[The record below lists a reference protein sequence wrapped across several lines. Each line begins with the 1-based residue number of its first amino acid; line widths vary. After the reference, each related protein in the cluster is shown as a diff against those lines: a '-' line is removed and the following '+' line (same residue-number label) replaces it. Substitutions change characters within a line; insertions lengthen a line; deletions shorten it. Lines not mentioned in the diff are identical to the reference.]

1 MVKKNYKEV
10 SIVLV
15 EDDEVDAKSVERAL
29 LKLKIANPYYHVTNG
44 VEALQLL
51 QGDKKQEAL
60 AKPYLILLDLNMPL
74 MGGIE
79 FLQALR
85 QDPKIED
92 TIVFVLTTSSAD
104 EDRVAA
110 YKEHI
115 AGYIVKSDMANGFIE
130 VIELLDSYWRIVVFP
145 E

>member
-1 MVKKNYKEV
+1 MIEKNYKEV

-29 LKLKIANPYYHVTNG
+29 TKLKIANPYYHTRNG
-44 VEALQLL
+44 LEALELL
-51 QGDKKQEAL
+51 KGSKTQSAL
-60 AKPYLILLDLNMPL
+60 AKPYLVLLDLNMPL

-85 QDPKIED
+85 NDSDIED

-115 AGYIVKSDMANGFIE
+115 AGYIVKSDMANGFTD
-130 VIELLDSYWRIVVFP
+130 VIEMLDSYWRIVVFP